1 VDCAGIRTGNEGFL
15 FGMDHAL
22 DKPCAWMVDV
32 PRSRYG
38 QGRVEDYDS
47 GERVVV
53 YG

>member
-1 VDCAGIRTGNEGFL
+1 MDCAEIRTWNAGLL

-32 PRSRYG
+32 PGSRHG
-38 QGRVEDYDS
+38 EGRVEDYDS
-47 GERVVV
+47 GKWVVV